1 MVLTCSGFMGA
12 EQPNGGLKV
21 CDVAIC
27 TIEKANSL
35 VNRLISDNSLACLGM
50 IIVDELHMVG
60 DSSRGYLLELLL
72 TKLMFIMKQKNS
84 GELCHVQIL
93 GMSAT
98 LPNLDVVAHWLDA
111 ALYSTDYRPV
121 PLQECLKID
130 KHLINK
136 EGSDETI
143 QNIPKLNV
151 TQIVDEDDLIALC
164 YETVSQ
170 YHSVLIFCP
179 TKVRC
184 EKLTISIAKG
194 FHFILETPMESL
206 EEDQKVEMQNFQK
219 SIEGVRKRYQD
230 ITMQLKNCPVGLDKV
245 LNDTMF
251 YGVAYHH
258 AGLTFD
264 ERDVIEAGFRTGAL
278 RVLIATSTLS
288 SGVNLPARRVIIRTP
303 VFNGSLLDT
312 LTYKQECKIDRFQ
325 NVSRIMNII
334 IPFD

>member
-1 MVLTCSGFMGA
+1 MGA

-50 IIVDELHMVG
+50 VIVDELHMVG

-72 TKLMFIMKQKNS
+72 TKLIFIMKQKNNR
-84 GELCHVQIL
+84 ELCHVQIL

-111 ALYSTDYRPV
+111 ALYSTDFRPV
-121 PLQECLKID
+121 PLQECLKI
-130 KHLINK
+130 NK
-136 EGSDETI
+136 QVVHKSGSDETV
-143 QNIPKLNV
+143 QSIPKINL

-164 YETVSQ
+164 FETVSQ
-170 YHSVLIFCP
+170 HHSVLIFCP

-194 FHFILETPMESL
+194 FHFLLETSLDSL
-206 EEDQKVEMQNFQK
+206 EGEQKVEMQNFK
-219 SIEGVRKRYQD
+219 ESLEGVRKHYED
-230 ITMQLKNCPVGLDKV
+230 ITKQLRNCPVGLDKV

-264 ERDVIEAGFRTGAL
+264 ERDVIEAGFRRSAL

-303 VFNGSLLDT
+303 IFNGNLLDT
-312 LTYKQECKIDRFQ
+312 LSYKQECK
-325 NVSRIMNII
+325 VA
-334 IPFD
+334 P